1 MNLDNIL
8 PTSKGFG
15 ILRRPATKKR
25 TKRKV
30 EFPQDEREIRTVPLP
45 KKGGRLHLP
54 QHKPGEVTVTVI
66 LKTAKKFTIT
76 SSIISKKYM
85 TLKEACT
92 HLHCGEKTAQKY
104 LMDDDSIRK
113 YEVIIPLMRNPVYI
127 FLREDVERSPH
138 KIETW
143 DETMRKGW
151 YLREEILIMLRCSP
165 KEFPSLIS
173 KQIIQPAWK
182 KVRYLHT
189 KSGRRAYRVGKVY
202 KKDEVDALIEYL
214 HRTTRMQRYKDRR
227 KQLNE
232 NNLCKDHLSN
242 VARDVRNDI
251 AKL

>member
-1 MNLDNIL
+1 MSPDNIL
-8 PTSKGFG
+8 PTSRGWS
-15 ILRRPATKKR
+15 ILPRPVVKKKV
-25 TKRKV
+25 KRKM

-76 SSIISKKYM
+76 SSLISKKYM

-189 KSGRRAYRVGKVY
+189 RSGRRAYRVGKVY